1 MVHPALEQGRVA
13 VITGAALGI
22 GLAAAKRFAGMGLR
36 VCLADLAGEDLDAA
50 EQAVRDVAPDGA
62 ESVLAVVTDV
72 SKEAEVRALKD
83 RVYERFGETHVLM
96 NNAATRTGG
105 NVWAP
110 RADWE
115 HCMNVNFWGVVNG
128 VTAFVPAMMEQGN
141 RCAVVNTGSKQGIT
155 NPPGNA
161 AYNMTKAALKSY
173 TESLE
178 HELRNTADCRVSA
191 HLLIPGWTTTGKR
204 EHKPGAWLPDQVVD
218 RLVEGLESGDF
229 YILCPDNEVSLEMDA
244 RRIAWAAGDIIEN
257 RPPLSRWHA
266 DFAAKFETS

>member
-13 VITGAALGI
+13 VVTGAALGI

-36 VCLADLAGEDLDAA
+36 VCLADLEGEDLDAA
-50 EQAVRDVAPDGA
+50 EAAVRDVAPDGA
-62 ESVLAVVTDV
+62 ESVLAIATDV

-83 RVYERFGETHVLM
+83 QVYERFGETHVLM

-141 RCAVVNTGSKQGIT
+141 QCAVVNTGSKQGIT

-173 TESLE
+173 AESLE

-204 EHKPGAWLPDQVVD
+204 EHNPGAWLPDQVVD
-218 RLVEGLESGDF
+218 RLVEGLGNGDF
-229 YILCPDNEVSLEMDA
+229 YILCPDNEVTLEMDA